1 MQQCRLRLIGNNNE
15 HRNHNS
21 RDGFNQM
28 TKGNKQKIR
37 EITAENAVELAR
49 TGDPDAFSYL
59 YSQNVSRIYNYIFY
73 RVGSEDDAEDITSRV
88 FYRAFGHIKNYE
100 EKGIPFSAWL
110 YRIAHNLIAN
120 WHRDRQRRKEV
131 SLDEQPEIPQRL
143 DLPEA
148 VVEKNQETE
157 LLLKGIRRIA
167 PDRQQL
173 ILLKYLE
180 DLSNAEIAQIMGRT
194 EGAIKS
200 LYHRALIAL
209 KDEMVKIGYE
219 TGKKKGI
226 GK

>member
-1 MQQCRLRLIGNNNE
+1 
-15 HRNHNS
+15 
-21 RDGFNQM
+21 M
-28 TKGNKQKIR
+28 TKGNRQKNR
-37 EITAENAVELAR
+37 EITAENAVQLAR

-59 YSQNVSRIYNYIFY
+59 YSQNVTRIYNYIFY

-88 FYRAFGHIKNYE
+88 FYRAFGHIKNYQ

-131 SLDEQPEIPQRL
+131 SLDDQPEIPHRQ
-143 DLPEA
+143 DMPETM
-148 VVEKNQETE
+148 VEKNQEME

-219 TGKKKGI
+219 TDKKRGWEDE
-226 GK
+226 